1 MLPTDAVP
9 KKRGPK
15 TDVLEALL
23 KRVDGLE
30 KRLRSE
36 GKDDGANAP
45 VSAVK
50 EAILEAVRNG
60 IGEEEE
66 KPSEQLPQN
75 SSSATSTTST
85 SSLMKREAKQPSP
98 LTSQP

>member
-1 MLPTDAVP
+1 VLNTDAVP
-9 KKRGPK
+9 RKRGPK

-60 IGEEEE
+60 IGEE
-66 KPSEQLPQN
+66 KVLDPPQN
-75 SSSATSTTST
+75 NSSATSTTST
-85 SSLMKREAKQPSP
+85 SSSTKREVKQPSP
-98 LTSQP
+98 PTSQP